1 MGTTCVYVG
10 VDSIA
15 KLPIVN
21 LFSASTHSRW
31 VGKGIEVGFR
41 IR

>member
-21 LFSASTHSRW
+21 LFSVSTHSRL
-31 VGKGIEVGFR
+31 VGRGIEADFR
-41 IR
+41 IQ